1 MQIYHYVR
9 GILNPTKEE
18 VLNPF
23 VNFETEET
31 EAEAEEEE
39 EEEEEEE
46 DLNNTRREVT
56 FVFEIDSEAFL
67 KGVSVHDWEKMKKRE
82 DVFHAMGVTEF
93 DFITLNRAPWSETE
107 IITEHSSYVCPTEY
121 EDDEFSVLFMATEQ
135 DIYVYDDGEYSFL
148 PVSASFPMCQDERE
162 VYEYI
167 ENEFSYG
174 FTTRYCSYGNYD
186 CSYYGGGGC
195 GKCRDIW

>member
-18 VLNPF
+18 VLDPF
-23 VNFETEET
+23 VNYETEET
-31 EAEAEEEE
+31 EETDEEEE
-39 EEEEEEE
+39 
-46 DLNNTRREVT
+46 LNNTRREVT
-56 FVFEIDSEAFL
+56 LVFEIDSEAFL
-67 KGVSVHDWEKMKKRE
+67 KGVSVLDWEKMKKRE

-93 DFITLNRAPWSETE
+93 DFITQASQNRGTWSETE
-107 IITEHSSYVCPTEY
+107 RITEHSSYVCPTEY
-121 EDDEFSVLFMATEQ
+121 EDDEFTVLFMATEQ

-186 CSYYGGGGC
+186 CSYYVGDVCSG
-195 GKCRDIW
+195 CRDIW

>member
-18 VLNPF
+18 VLDPF
-23 VNFETEET
+23 VNYETEET
-31 EAEAEEEE
+31 EETDEEEE
-39 EEEEEEE
+39 
-46 DLNNTRREVT
+46 LNNTRREVT
-56 FVFEIDSEAFL
+56 LVFEIDSEAFL
-67 KGVSVHDWEKMKKRE
+67 KDVSVLDLEKMKKRE

-93 DFITLNRAPWSETE
+93 DFITQASQNRGTWSETE
-107 IITEHSSYVCPTEY
+107 RITEHSSYVCPTEY

-167 ENEFSYG
+167 ENEFSY
-174 FTTRYCSYGNYD
+174 
-186 CSYYGGGGC
+186 
-195 GKCRDIW
+195 

>member
-18 VLNPF
+18 VLDPF
-23 VNFETEET
+23 VNYETEET
-31 EAEAEEEE
+31 EETDEEEE
-39 EEEEEEE
+39 
-46 DLNNTRREVT
+46 LNNTRREVT
-56 FVFEIDSEAFL
+56 LVFEIDSEAFL
-67 KGVSVHDWEKMKKRE
+67 KDVRVLDLEKMKKRE

-93 DFITLNRAPWSETE
+93 DFITQASQNRGTWSETE
-107 IITEHSSYVCPTEY
+107 RITEHSSYVCPTEY

-174 FTTRYCSYGNYD
+174 FTYGNYD
-186 CSYYGGGGC
+186 CSYHGGGICNG
-195 GKCRDIW
+195 CRDIW

>member
-18 VLNPF
+18 VLDPF
-23 VNFETEET
+23 VNYETEET
-31 EAEAEEEE
+31 EETD
-39 EEEEEEE
+39 EEEE

-56 FVFEIDSEAFL
+56 LVFEIDSEAFL
-67 KGVSVHDWEKMKKRE
+67 KDVSVLDLEKMKKRE

-93 DFITLNRAPWSETE
+93 DFITQASQNRGTWSETE
-107 IITEHSSYVCPTEY
+107 RITEHSSYVCPTEY

-174 FTTRYCSYGNYD
+174 
-186 CSYYGGGGC
+186 
-195 GKCRDIW
+195 